1 MEIKRRNFTADE
13 KAKIIRRHLIDKI
26 PVSDLCEECG
36 IQPTVYYRWQKALFE
51 NAAEALNAKGG
62 RGKRRKQKREE
73 ERVEALE
80 KKLGRKN
87 EVLSELM
94 EEHVALKKKLG
105 EI

>member
-1 MEIKRRNFTADE
+1 MENKRRNFTADE

-62 RGKRRKQKREE
+62 RGKRRKQKLSSRLARTRAEKSQKWREIP
-73 ERVEALE
+73 RTASRMRL
-80 KKLGRKN
+80 
-87 EVLSELM
+87 
-94 EEHVALKKKLG
+94 
-105 EI
+105 